1 MAKSKRHVKV
11 LRLQILKPAGD
22 MTWDQLGKLLRE
34 ARYRTFRL
42 ANLAVSELYLAFH
55 FWRTGRAE
63 EFQTVSMGQLNRRQ
77 RAMLQEEGASEHELD
92 RFSPTGALPD
102 TICSALSQYKIR
114 AITSP
119 KKWREI
125 VTGKSSLPTFR
136 LGMAIPIRC
145 DKPEHHRLE
154 RHEDGDLA
162 LRLMIC
168 ARPYPRLI
176 LRGGSL
182 SGGAAEIIDRLLA
195 NTDQSL
201 TGHRQRCFEV
211 KQNDQDGSWW
221 LNVTYD
227 YPACETASRS
237 PETIVGVDF
246 GSSSPAY
253 VALNRGHAR
262 LGQRQF
268 GPLAARIRSLQTQD
282 LARRRSMVAG
292 CSSPLAK
299 NSARA
304 GHGQK
309 RRRRSVNALDG
320 RIQQAY
326 TTLNH
331 QLSKSI
337 VDFAR
342 DHNAGIIQLGDVSM
356 ARGQRTHSFLGKQW
370 RYRQLQN
377 FVEYKAKEAGIEVR
391 KVNPAHTNGRCSAC
405 SYLELAINNP
415 PGMVGDSPDRQPRFH
430 CSRCH
435 FETDVDYNTARNL
448 ATADIELQIANQLA
462 EPELTALAL

>member
-1 MAKSKRHVKV
+1 MPKSKRHVKV

-55 FWRTGRAE
+55 SWRTGRAE
-63 EFQTVSMGQLNRRQ
+63 DFKTVSMGQLNRRQ
-77 RAMLQEEGASEHELD
+77 RTMLQEEGASEHELD

-102 TICSALSQYKIR
+102 TVCSALSQYKIR

-145 DKPEHHRLE
+145 DKAEHHRLE
-154 RHEDGDLA
+154 RQENGDLV
-162 LRLMIC
+162 LSLMVC

-176 LRGGSL
+176 LRSGSL
-182 SGGAAEIIDRLLA
+182 SGGIAETIDRLLA
-195 NTDQSL
+195 NTEQSL
-201 TGHRQRCFEV
+201 TGYRQRCLEI
-211 KQNDQDGSWW
+211 KQSEQDGSWW

-227 YPACETASRS
+227 FPTREAAPRS
-237 PETIVGVDF
+237 PETIVGVEF
-246 GSSSPAY
+246 GSTSPAY
-253 VALNRGHAR
+253 VALNHGHAR

-268 GPLAARIRSLQTQD
+268 GPLAARIRSLQTQE

-299 NSARA
+299 TSARA

-309 RRRRSVNALDG
+309 RRRRSVNLLDG

-342 DHNAGIIQLGDVSM
+342 DHNAGIIQLGDLSM
-356 ARGQRTHSFLGKQW
+356 VRGRQGSSFLGKQW
-370 RYRQLQN
+370 RYRQLQS
-377 FVEYKAKEAGIEVR
+377 FVEYKAKEVGIEVR
-391 KVNPAHTNGRCSAC
+391 KVNPAHTTGRCSAC
-405 SYLELAINNP
+405 GYLDMAGEKR
-415 PGMVGDSPDRQPRFH
+415 PGGRSDGPDRPLHFH
-430 CSRCH
+430 CPRCN
-435 FETDVDYNTARNL
+435 FETDSDYNTARNL
-448 ATADIELQIANQLA
+448 ATADIELQISNQLA
-462 EPELTALAL
+462 EPESTALAL